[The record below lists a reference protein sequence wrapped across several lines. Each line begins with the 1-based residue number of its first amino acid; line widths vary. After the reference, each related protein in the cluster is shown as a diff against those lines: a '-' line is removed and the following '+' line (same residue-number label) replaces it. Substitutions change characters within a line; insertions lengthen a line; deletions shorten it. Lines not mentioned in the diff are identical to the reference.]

1 MKVTKLNI
9 AIQNK
14 MTDETYNET
23 QPNKYIPLNTNSSN
37 SDKIEFLDILAKDTR
52 KDSFIKILVKEALKI
67 NQTNNFQKKICNI
80 NLKEN
85 DIEGLYE
92 WPTLFNNSRPLSH
105 YTRTNYKKNEIE
117 EDEND
122 NLFNNI
128 ISPKVLVDLP
138 NDKMN
143 YFFGKN
149 SFGNSVNNL
158 KYKNNTPNFRKNNKN
173 KKDKN
178 VNLKS
183 DKNIKRRN
191 SKLSTWKFS
200 YKCKENTKN
209 NNKIKEESK
218 TDFDENN
225 HIKPISVYWNHG
237 PKSTFY
243 FSNTF
248 SDYYKEDLKSFT
260 KKMPILK
267 AKIKTNTK
275 RLKTE
280 IEKEKNEIYIKE
292 KILYDIIQ
300 KDNLDLRK
308 QDLIISAQ
316 RKNPVPLMKYI
327 FKKEYPNEEIFK
339 EHIKKYFKTMKP
351 YGNDDGKV
359 DYTQNDRWRLT
370 NELIK
375 FRKMELSKKN
385 KNKKSEKS
393 KGKLILSYY
402 DMNDPDLEIFNKL
415 NLENED
421 NKDNDNNDKKNCSF
435 ENKNNFGNTYDFRI
449 ELKNK
454 AKTIEIERIR
464 PRSGFRTAKDINIL
478 KSEKNKF
485 KNRPHSSNIRRV
497 HNFLDER
504 YYFDIK
510 DYNELYKDYMP
521 SNRFPTK
528 TSSKIINTSY
538 NKINELMKERFF
550 KNKMN
555 DNYFITEP
563 DFKIEQKYKIKKY
576 INNYNDNKHLYLND
590 YYGNKNSKKNKKAKI
605 RPNTAIGIRNKKCNI
620 LDFNKYIDTN
630 YDLKMSKMNEEIYF
644 TPMNCFNKLAGKY
657 YSSSNNVH
665 IKNKRNKRKNILDI
679 NKKNSSKK

>member
-128 ISPKVLVDLP
+128 ISPKILVDLP

-173 KKDKN
+173 EKDRN

-200 YKCKENTKN
+200 YKCKENSKN

-248 SDYYKEDLKSFT
+248 SDYYKEDL
-260 KKMPILK
+260 
-267 AKIKTNTK
+267 
-275 RLKTE
+275 
-280 IEKEKNEIYIKE
+280 
-292 KILYDIIQ
+292 
-300 KDNLDLRK
+300 
-308 QDLIISAQ
+308 
-316 RKNPVPLMKYI
+316 
-327 FKKEYPNEEIFK
+327 
-339 EHIKKYFKTMKP
+339 
-351 YGNDDGKV
+351 
-359 DYTQNDRWRLT
+359 
-370 NELIK
+370 
-375 FRKMELSKKN
+375 
-385 KNKKSEKS
+385 
-393 KGKLILSYY
+393 
-402 DMNDPDLEIFNKL
+402 
-415 NLENED
+415 
-421 NKDNDNNDKKNCSF
+421 
-435 ENKNNFGNTYDFRI
+435 
-449 ELKNK
+449 
-454 AKTIEIERIR
+454 
-464 PRSGFRTAKDINIL
+464 
-478 KSEKNKF
+478 
-485 KNRPHSSNIRRV
+485 
-497 HNFLDER
+497 
-504 YYFDIK
+504 
-510 DYNELYKDYMP
+510 
-521 SNRFPTK
+521 
-528 TSSKIINTSY
+528 
-538 NKINELMKERFF
+538 
-550 KNKMN
+550 
-555 DNYFITEP
+555 
-563 DFKIEQKYKIKKY
+563 
-576 INNYNDNKHLYLND
+576 
-590 YYGNKNSKKNKKAKI
+590 
-605 RPNTAIGIRNKKCNI
+605 
-620 LDFNKYIDTN
+620 
-630 YDLKMSKMNEEIYF
+630 
-644 TPMNCFNKLAGKY
+644 
-657 YSSSNNVH
+657 
-665 IKNKRNKRKNILDI
+665 
-679 NKKNSSKK
+679 